1 MRIDAIDPAEKVVIT
16 FDFTA
21 GLEGAETLSGV
32 PTVSVELLM
41 GADPA
46 PNSVLNGAAS
56 VQPGNKIVLVPVKGG
71 LEDCDYMVKV
81 VSSTTNAAK
90 VLALAAHL
98 PVRVTP

>member
-1 MRIDAIDPAEKVVIT
+1 MRIDAIYAAENSEDI
-16 FDFTA
+16 FWS
-21 GLEGAETLSGV
+21 GELMRNEQPRPGV